1 MSRTKKDSFVFYRSF
16 FEALKNVPKKH
27 RTEIYDAV
35 FMYAFESQEP
45 SLSGVPRALWEL
57 IKPQLDA
64 SERRYENAKKNGE
77 YGKMGAEYG
86 KKGGRPKKEKTP
98 LRGIS
103 ENPLNVNVNE
113 NVNDNEN
120 VNVNV
125 NGEEPDTPSTQPE
138 PVENSVDHQTEVA
151 DYYRGYCILKG
162 YRERENFV
170 ERFLSYRHGDWKSD
184 VRSWADKDAKTDR
197 VNRQSGSRG
206 KTKFHNFEQ
215 RDPGDFDP
223 YAMGLFANN

>member
-1 MSRTKKDSFVFYRSF
+1 MKDSFVFYRSF

-35 FMYAFESQEP
+35 FAYAFESQEP

-64 SERRYENAKKNGE
+64 SERRYESAKKNGE

-113 NVNDNEN
+113 NVNDNVNEN

-125 NGEEPDTPSTQPE
+125 NGEEPSTQPQ
-138 PVENSVDHQTEVA
+138 PTDHLTEVA

-162 YRERENFV
+162 YQERENFV
-170 ERFLSYRHGDWKSD
+170 ERFLSYRHGDWKAD
-184 VRSWADKDAKTDR
+184 VRSWADKDAQTDR
-197 VNRQSGSRG
+197 VNKPSG
-206 KTKFHNFEQ
+206 TFHNFGQ

>member
-1 MSRTKKDSFVFYRSF
+1 MRGTKKDSFVFYRSF

-35 FMYAFESQEP
+35 FMYAFEAQEP

-64 SERRYENAKKNGE
+64 SERRYESARKNGE

-86 KKGGRPKKEKTP
+86 KLGGRPKKEKTP

-113 NVNDNEN
+113 NVNVNDNEN
-120 VNVNV
+120 VNENVNV
-125 NGEEPDTPSTQPE
+125 NGEEPDTDTQPE
-138 PVENSVDHQTEVA
+138 RLEDLPDPAVAVA
-151 DYYRGYCILKG
+151 DYYRGYCILRG
-162 YRERENFV
+162 YQQRDNFV
-170 ERFLSYRHGDWKSD
+170 ERFLSYRHKNWKAD
-184 VRSWADKDAKTDR
+184 VRSWADKDAQTDR
-197 VNRQSGSRG
+197 VNKPSG
-206 KTKFHNFEQ
+206 KTTFHNFGQ